1 MISIAYAADAASG
14 GTMGMLMSIA
24 PLILIFVIFYFL
36 LIMPQQKK
44 AKQHREMLSKID
56 KGDDVVTTGG
66 IHGKVVGVAENVLTI
81 EIAQNVKI
89 KVSREFITFKKGSE
103 DSKAITKT

>member
-1 MISIAYAADAASG
+1 MFSVAYAADAASG
-14 GTMGMLMSIA
+14 GAMGMFMSIA
-24 PLILIFVIFYFL
+24 PLILIFIIFYFL

-66 IHGKVVGVAENVLTI
+66 IHGKVTGVAENVLTV
-81 EIAQNVKI
+81 EIAPNVKI
-89 KVSREFITFKKGSE
+89 KVSREFIAFKKGAE
-103 DSKAITKT
+103 EIKPVAKP